1 MNHWHNS
8 FTWTLPEYLMLK
20 IHALHPDWTTI
31 LSAAL
36 PASLLLL
43 ALGILVLSFTLRR
56 GHRAHRAELA
66 RIFEQLDL
74 LRFDAQ
80 QVVAAS
86 VPAADAAG
94 ATTREAA
101 QLASLLAR
109 EPDLVGGAGDYY
121 AAAQLAA
128 RGSSAA
134 EIANRCGIVNGEAR
148 VLVALQ
154 QARARR
160 TSH

>member
-1 MNHWHNS
+1 
-8 FTWTLPEYLMLK
+8 MLK
-20 IHALHPDWTTI
+20 FHALHPDWTLI

-36 PASLLLL
+36 PGSLLLL
-43 ALGILVLSFTLRR
+43 ALSLGVLSYALRR
-56 GHRAHRAELA
+56 GHRAHRDELA

-80 QVVAAS
+80 LAAATT
-86 VPAADAAG
+86 VPPTPIPAATAA
-94 ATTREAA
+94 REAA
-101 QLASLLAR
+101 LAAAVIAR
-109 EPDLVGGAGDYY
+109 ETDIVSGAGDYY

-128 RGSSAA
+128 RGSSAG

-154 QARARR
+154 QARVKRAA
-160 TSH
+160 H

>member
-1 MNHWHNS
+1 MMN
-8 FTWTLPEYLMLK
+8 F
-20 IHALHPDWTTI
+20 HALGLHLHPDWTLI

-36 PASLLLL
+36 PASLAAL
-43 ALGILVLSFTLRR
+43 ALAVCLLSYSLRH
-56 GHRAHRAELA
+56 GHRTHRAELA

-74 LRFDAQ
+74 LRFDAHHATGSDTS
-80 QVVAAS
+80 VREPGVATRSGAG
-86 VPAADAAG
+86 ADASS
-94 ATTREAA
+94 EAA
-101 QLASLLAR
+101 LMAAVIAR
-109 EPDLVGGAGDYY
+109 EPQLIGGAGDYY

-134 EIANRCGIVNGEAR
+134 EIAHRCGIVNGEAR

-154 QARARR
+154 QARTRR

>member
-1 MNHWHNS
+1 
-8 FTWTLPEYLMLK
+8 MLN
-20 IHALHPDWTTI
+20 IHAMVPPLHPDWT
-31 LSAAL
+31 LVLGAAL
-36 PASLLLL
+36 PASLFALALALLL
-43 ALGILVLSFTLRR
+43 LGRSLRR

-74 LRFDAQ
+74 LRLDAQ
-80 QVVAAS
+80 HAGVAEVAA
-86 VPAADAAG
+86 
-94 ATTREAA
+94 
-101 QLASLLAR
+101 Q
-109 EPDLVGGAGDYY
+109 EPQLVGGVGDYY

-154 QARARR
+154 QARSGR

>member
-1 MNHWHNS
+1 
-8 FTWTLPEYLMLK
+8 MLNF
-20 IHALHPDWTTI
+20 HALHLNPHLHPDWTLI

-36 PASLLLL
+36 PASLFVL
-43 ALGILVLSFTLRR
+43 ALAVCLLSYALRR
-56 GHRAHRAELA
+56 GHRTHRAELA

-80 QVVAAS
+80 QAAAAAAT
-86 VPAADAAG
+86 PARASNGEGSADRELLAAVM
-94 ATTREAA
+94 AREP
-101 QLASLLAR
+101 QLAS
-109 EPDLVGGAGDYY
+109 GAGDYY

-134 EIANRCGIVNGEAR
+134 EIADRCGIVNGEAR

-154 QARARR
+154 QARSRR
-160 TSH
+160 AAH

>member
-1 MNHWHNS
+1 MS
-8 FTWTLPEYLMLK
+8 RF
-20 IHALHPDWTTI
+20 HALHPDWALI
-31 LSAAL
+31 QAGAL

-43 ALGILVLSFTLRR
+43 AVGLVLLIGALRR
-56 GHRAHRAELA
+56 SQRTLQAELA

-80 QVVAAS
+80 QLAAGTAA
-86 VPAADAAG
+86 PAATPGVGVA
-94 ATTREAA
+94 REAA
-101 QLASLLAR
+101 LAAAVMAR
-109 EPDLVGGAGDYY
+109 ETDIVSGAGDYY

-128 RGSSAA
+128 RGSSAV

-160 TSH
+160 TAH

>member
-1 MNHWHNS
+1 
-8 FTWTLPEYLMLK
+8 MLK
-20 IHALHPDWTTI
+20 FHFLHPDWTTI

-43 ALGILVLSFTLRR
+43 ALCIFVLSFTLRR
-56 GHRAHRAELA
+56 GHRTHRAELA

-80 QVVAAS
+80 QSAMAEVA
-86 VPAADAAG
+86 VPGAPGTSAVTGVQAAL
-94 ATTREAA
+94 E
-101 QLASLLAR
+101 
-109 EPDLVGGAGDYY
+109 LVGSAGDYY

>member
-1 MNHWHNS
+1 
-8 FTWTLPEYLMLK
+8 MLK
-20 IHALHPDWTTI
+20 FHVLHPDWTTI

-43 ALGILVLSFTLRR
+43 ALCILVLSFTLRH

-66 RIFEQLDL
+66 RVFEQLDL

-80 QVVAAS
+80 QAATAS
-86 VPAADAAG
+86 AAAPGASAAPGVPGSSATPGLPAAP
-94 ATTREAA
+94 E
-101 QLASLLAR
+101 
-109 EPDLVGGAGDYY
+109 LVGSAGDYY

>member
-1 MNHWHNS
+1 
-8 FTWTLPEYLMLK
+8 MLK
-20 IHALHPDWTTI
+20 FHALNLHLHPDWTLI
-31 LSAAL
+31 LSASL
-36 PASLLLL
+36 PASLLAL
-43 ALGILVLSFTLRR
+43 ALAVCVLSYTLRR

-74 LRFDAQ
+74 MRFDTQ
-80 QVVAAS
+80 QVAATNAPS
-86 VPAADAAG
+86 SDTAGGAAADTALRAAVMV
-94 ATTREAA
+94 
-101 QLASLLAR
+101 R
-109 EPDLVGGAGDYY
+109 EPQHVSGAGDYY

-128 RGSSAA
+128 RGSSAT

-148 VLVALQ
+148 VLVALE

>member
-1 MNHWHNS
+1 
-8 FTWTLPEYLMLK
+8 MLRF
-20 IHALHPDWTTI
+20 HALHPDWTLI

-36 PASLLLL
+36 PASLLAL
-43 ALGILVLSFTLRR
+43 ALSLCVLSYTLRR
-56 GHRAHRAELA
+56 GHRAHRGELA

-80 QVVAAS
+80 QAAVAATPIA
-86 VPAADAAG
+86 PAPMVSAS
-94 ATTREAA
+94 REAA
-101 QLASLLAR
+101 LAAAVMAR
-109 EPDLVGGAGDYY
+109 ETDIVSGAGDYY

-128 RGSSAA
+128 RGSSAV

-154 QARARR
+154 QARAKRAA
-160 TSH
+160 H

>member
-1 MNHWHNS
+1 
-8 FTWTLPEYLMLK
+8 MLK
-20 IHALHPDWTTI
+20 FHALHPDWTTI

-43 ALGILVLSFTLRR
+43 ALGMFVLSFTLRR

-80 QVVAAS
+80 QAATAHVAAPGAS
-86 VPAADAAG
+86 AASEVQAA
-94 ATTREAA
+94 
-101 QLASLLAR
+101 
-109 EPDLVGGAGDYY
+109 PDLVGSAGDYY

>member
-1 MNHWHNS
+1 
-8 FTWTLPEYLMLK
+8 MLK
-20 IHALHPDWTTI
+20 FHALHLNLHLQPDWTLI
-31 LSAAL
+31 LGAAL
-36 PASLLLL
+36 PASLLAL
-43 ALGILVLSFTLRR
+43 ALAVCVLSHTLRR

-80 QVVAAS
+80 QAATAAAAPS
-86 VPAADAAG
+86 PAANGDAVAG
-94 ATTREAA
+94 REWSAA
-101 QLASLLAR
+101 ALAR
-109 EPDLVGGAGDYY
+109 EHQLPSGAGDYY

-154 QARARR
+154 QARTRR
-160 TSH
+160 DAH

>member
-1 MNHWHNS
+1 
-8 FTWTLPEYLMLK
+8 MLK
-20 IHALHPDWTTI
+20 FQALHWNLHLHPDWTLI

-36 PASLLLL
+36 PASLLAL
-43 ALGILVLSFTLRR
+43 ALAVCILSYSLRR
-56 GHRAHRAELA
+56 GHRTHRAELA

-80 QVVAAS
+80 QNATTTAEA
-86 VPAADAAG
+86 AADETRGAATADG
-94 ATTREAA
+94 ALLAA
-101 QLASLLAR
+101 VMAR
-109 EPDLVGGAGDYY
+109 EPQLLGGSGDYY

-160 TSH
+160 NTH

>member
-1 MNHWHNS
+1 
-8 FTWTLPEYLMLK
+8 MLK
-20 IHALHPDWTTI
+20 LPALHADWTTI

-43 ALGILVLSFTLRR
+43 ALCILVLSFALRR
-56 GHRAHRAELA
+56 GHRTQRAELA

-80 QVVAAS
+80 QAATAS
-86 VPAADAAG
+86 GTAPGKAEAPELQAA
-94 ATTREAA
+94 
-101 QLASLLAR
+101 
-109 EPDLVGGAGDYY
+109 PHLVGSAGDYY

>member
-1 MNHWHNS
+1 
-8 FTWTLPEYLMLK
+8 MLK
-20 IHALHPDWTTI
+20 FHALNLHLHPDWTLI
-31 LSAAL
+31 LSASL
-36 PASLLLL
+36 PATLL
-43 ALGILVLSFTLRR
+43 ALALAVCVLSYTLRR
-56 GHRAHRAELA
+56 GHRAHRDELA

-74 LRFDAQ
+74 LRFDTQ
-80 QVVAAS
+80 QAAATAA
-86 VPAADAAG
+86 PLRDTIDGTAADTALLAAVM
-94 ATTREAA
+94 
-101 QLASLLAR
+101 AR
-109 EPDLVGGAGDYY
+109 EPQLVSGAGDYY

>member
-1 MNHWHNS
+1 
-8 FTWTLPEYLMLK
+8 
-20 IHALHPDWTTI
+20 
-31 LSAAL
+31 
-36 PASLLLL
+36 
-43 ALGILVLSFTLRR
+43 LSFALRR
-56 GHRAHRAELA
+56 GQRAHSVELA

-74 LRFDAQ
+74 LRFDTQ
-80 QVVAAS
+80 QAAAAGVDSPGTSGSPVA
-86 VPAADAAG
+86 PRAAG
-94 ATTREAA
+94 AAREAA
-101 QLASLLAR
+101 QLAALLAR

>member
-1 MNHWHNS
+1 
-8 FTWTLPEYLMLK
+8 MLNFQALGT
-20 IHALHPDWTTI
+20 HLHPDWT
-31 LSAAL
+31 LVLAAAL
-36 PASLLLL
+36 PASLFAL
-43 ALGILVLSFTLRR
+43 ALALCVLGHSLRR

-74 LRFDAQ
+74 LRLDAQ
-80 QVVAAS
+80 QAGAVDGNAHERRLDAS
-86 VPAADAAG
+86 SDAALM
-94 ATTREAA
+94 E
-101 QLASLLAR
+101 SVIAR
-109 EPDLVGGAGDYY
+109 EPHLVGGVGDYY

-128 RGSSAA
+128 RGGSAA

-154 QARARR
+154 QARTRR

>member
-1 MNHWHNS
+1 MMN
-8 FTWTLPEYLMLK
+8 F
-20 IHALHPDWTTI
+20 HALSLHLHPDWTLI
-31 LSAAL
+31 LSTAL
-36 PASLLLL
+36 PASLLAVAL
-43 ALGILVLSFTLRR
+43 AVCVLSFTLRH
-56 GHRAHRAELA
+56 GHRKHRAELA

-80 QVVAAS
+80 HAAAPDAVIREAGVGS
-86 VPAADAAG
+86 RSSAVADASSD
-94 ATTREAA
+94 AA
-101 QLASLLAR
+101 LMAAVLAR
-109 EPDLVGGAGDYY
+109 EPQLVGGAGDYY

-134 EIANRCGIVNGEAR
+134 EIAHRCGIVNGEAR

-154 QARARR
+154 QARTRR

>member
-1 MNHWHNS
+1 
-8 FTWTLPEYLMLK
+8 MLK
-20 IHALHPDWTTI
+20 IHALHPDWITI

-43 ALGILVLSFTLRR
+43 ALCILVLSFTLRR
-56 GHRAHRAELA
+56 GHRSHRAELA
-66 RIFEQLDL
+66 RLFEQLDL

-80 QVVAAS
+80 QAATADAA
-86 VPAADAAG
+86 VPAAARAPGVAG
-94 ATTREAA
+94 ASVAPAA
-101 QLASLLAR
+101 
-109 EPDLVGGAGDYY
+109 PDLVGSAGDYY

>member
-1 MNHWHNS
+1 MSN
-8 FTWTLPEYLMLK
+8 F
-20 IHALHPDWTTI
+20 HAMSLDLQPDWTLI

-36 PASLLLL
+36 PASLLAL
-43 ALGILVLSFTLRR
+43 ALALCVLSFTLRR
-56 GHRAHRAELA
+56 GQRAHSVELA

-74 LRFDAQ
+74 LRFDSQ
-80 QVVAAS
+80 QAGAANAT
-86 VPAADAAG
+86 VREADAEPDSDSALM
-94 ATTREAA
+94 AA
-101 QLASLLAR
+101 VIAR
-109 EPDLVGGAGDYY
+109 EPQLVGGVGDYY

-134 EIANRCGIVNGEAR
+134 EITHRCGIVNGEAR

-154 QARARR
+154 QARTRR

>member
-1 MNHWHNS
+1 
-8 FTWTLPEYLMLK
+8 MLRF
-20 IHALHPDWTTI
+20 HALYPDWTLI

-36 PASLLLL
+36 PASLLAL
-43 ALGILVLSFTLRR
+43 ALSLAVLSYTLRR
-56 GHRAHRAELA
+56 GHRAHRDELA

-80 QVVAAS
+80 QGAAAAALPATA
-86 VPAADAAG
+86 PAA
-94 ATTREAA
+94 ATQREAA
-101 QLASLLAR
+101 LAAAVMAR
-109 EPDLVGGAGDYY
+109 ETDIISGAGDYY

-134 EIANRCGIVNGEAR
+134 DIANRCGIVNGEAR

-154 QARARR
+154 QARAKRAA
-160 TSH
+160 H

>member
-1 MNHWHNS
+1 
-8 FTWTLPEYLMLK
+8 MLRF
-20 IHALHPDWTTI
+20 HALHPDWTLI

-36 PASLLLL
+36 PASLLAL
-43 ALGILVLSFTLRR
+43 ALSLCVLSYTLRR
-56 GHRAHRAELA
+56 GHRAQRGELA

-80 QVVAAS
+80 QAAVAAAPTA
-86 VPAADAAG
+86 PAPMVSAS
-94 ATTREAA
+94 REAA
-101 QLASLLAR
+101 LAAAVMAR
-109 EPDLVGGAGDYY
+109 ETDIVSGAGDYY

-128 RGSSAA
+128 RGSSAV

-154 QARARR
+154 QARAKRAA
-160 TSH
+160 H

>member
-1 MNHWHNS
+1 
-8 FTWTLPEYLMLK
+8 MLK
-20 IHALHPDWTTI
+20 FHALHPDWITI

-56 GHRAHRAELA
+56 GQRGHSAELA

-80 QVVAAS
+80 QAATANLAATAAPGAPGTAAAATAQPVAEL
-86 VPAADAAG
+86 AG
-94 ATTREAA
+94 
-101 QLASLLAR
+101 
-109 EPDLVGGAGDYY
+109 VGDYY

-134 EIANRCGIVNGEAR
+134 EIATRCGIVNGEAR

>member
-1 MNHWHNS
+1 
-8 FTWTLPEYLMLK
+8 MLNL
-20 IHALHPDWTTI
+20 HALHLNPHLHPDWTLI

-36 PASLLLL
+36 PASLLAL
-43 ALGILVLSFTLRR
+43 ALAVFVLGYSLRR
-56 GHRAHRAELA
+56 GHRTHRAELA

-80 QVVAAS
+80 QDAAAATVATA
-86 VPAADAAG
+86 PREANADAA
-94 ATTREAA
+94 ADSALLAA
-101 QLASLLAR
+101 VMAR
-109 EPDLVGGAGDYY
+109 EPQLLGGTGDYY

-154 QARARR
+154 QARSRR
-160 TSH
+160 TEH

>member
-1 MNHWHNS
+1 
-8 FTWTLPEYLMLK
+8 MLRFSL
-20 IHALHPDWTTI
+20 LHPDWT
-31 LSAAL
+31 LLGNLAL

-43 ALGILVLSFTLRR
+43 SASLLLLTRALARQPHALR
-56 GHRAHRAELA
+56 GELA

-80 QVVAAS
+80 QPLA
-86 VPAADAAG
+86 PAAPAAAAPLPASAAPAAAA
-94 ATTREAA
+94 ATAA
-101 QLASLLAR
+101 
-109 EPDLVGGAGDYY
+109 DHGGSDYY

-128 RGSSAA
+128 GGSSAA
-134 EIANRCGIVNGEAR
+134 DIAGRCGIVNGEAR

-160 TSH
+160 AQRH

>member
-1 MNHWHNS
+1 
-8 FTWTLPEYLMLK
+8 MLK
-20 IHALHPDWTTI
+20 FHALHPDWITI
-31 LSAAL
+31 ASAAL

-43 ALGILVLSFTLRR
+43 ALCILVLSFTLRR
-56 GHRAHRAELA
+56 GHRAQRAELA

-80 QVVAAS
+80 QVAATS
-86 VPAADAAG
+86 GAAPGAAP
-94 ATTREAA
+94 RETA
-101 QLASLLAR
+101 QLASQLAR

-160 TSH
+160 TAH

>member
-1 MNHWHNS
+1 
-8 FTWTLPEYLMLK
+8 MLK
-20 IHALHPDWTTI
+20 FHALHLNLHLQPDWTLI

-36 PASLLLL
+36 PAGLL
-43 ALGILVLSFTLRR
+43 ALALALLVLSFTLRR

-74 LRFDAQ
+74 LRFDTQ
-80 QVVAAS
+80 QAAACS
-86 VPAADAAG
+86 AAPQDTTGGASADSALLAAVM
-94 ATTREAA
+94 
-101 QLASLLAR
+101 AR
-109 EPDLVGGAGDYY
+109 EPQLVSGAGDYY

-128 RGSSAA
+128 RGSSVA
-134 EIANRCGIVNGEAR
+134 EIANRCGIVSGEAR

>member
-1 MNHWHNS
+1 
-8 FTWTLPEYLMLK
+8 MLNL
-20 IHALHPDWTTI
+20 HALHLNPQLQPDWTLI

-36 PASLLLL
+36 PASLLAL
-43 ALGILVLSFTLRR
+43 ALAVCALSYALRR
-56 GHRAHRAELA
+56 GHRSHRAELA

-80 QVVAAS
+80 QSAATATATAEPPRAAS
-86 VPAADAAG
+86 SDAAADSALLAAVM
-94 ATTREAA
+94 AREP
-101 QLASLLAR
+101 QLAS
-109 EPDLVGGAGDYY
+109 GAGDYY

-154 QARARR
+154 QARSRR
-160 TSH
+160 TEH

>member
-1 MNHWHNS
+1 
-8 FTWTLPEYLMLK
+8 MLK

-43 ALGILVLSFTLRR
+43 ALCILVLSFTLRR
-56 GHRAHRAELA
+56 GHRTHRAELA

-80 QVVAAS
+80 TAA
-86 VPAADAAG
+86 AAG
-94 ATTREAA
+94 AAAPGPAAARSVPGTPGTAGAVREAV
-101 QLASLLAR
+101 QLASLLGR

>member
-1 MNHWHNS
+1 
-8 FTWTLPEYLMLK
+8 MLK
-20 IHALHPDWTTI
+20 FHALHPDWITI
-31 LSAAL
+31 ASAAL

-43 ALGILVLSFTLRR
+43 ALCVLVLSFTLRR
-56 GHRAHRAELA
+56 GHRTHRDELA

-80 QVVAAS
+80 TAAAGS
-86 VPAADAAG
+86 VSAPGAAG
-94 ATTREAA
+94 AMTREVAQPAA
-101 QLASLLAR
+101 LPAR
-109 EPDLVGGAGDYY
+109 DPDLVAGAGDYY

-128 RGSSAA
+128 RGGSAA
-134 EIANRCGIVNGEAR
+134 EIANRCGIVSGEAR

>member
-1 MNHWHNS
+1 
-8 FTWTLPEYLMLK
+8 MLNF
-20 IHALHPDWTTI
+20 HALQSHLHLQPDWTLI

-36 PASLLLL
+36 PASLLAL
-43 ALGILVLSFTLRR
+43 ALAVCALSFKLRR
-56 GHRAHRAELA
+56 GHRSHRAELE

-80 QVVAAS
+80 QAAATTTNTAA
-86 VPAADAAG
+86 PPRAANGDAAADSALLAAVM
-94 ATTREAA
+94 AREP
-101 QLASLLAR
+101 QLASA
-109 EPDLVGGAGDYY
+109 AGDYY

-154 QARARR
+154 QARSRR

>member
-1 MNHWHNS
+1 
-8 FTWTLPEYLMLK
+8 MLNF
-20 IHALHPDWTTI
+20 HALGSQLHPDWTLI

-43 ALGILVLSFTLRR
+43 SLALCVLCFTLRH
-56 GHRAHRAELA
+56 GHGKHRAELA

-74 LRFDAQ
+74 LRLDAQ
-80 QVVAAS
+80 QAGTGHE
-86 VPAADAAG
+86 PGAG
-94 ATTREAA
+94 ARAVETGDASSDSALMAA
-101 QLASLLAR
+101 VIAR
-109 EPDLVGGAGDYY
+109 EPQIVGSVGDYY

-134 EIANRCGIVNGEAR
+134 EIADRCGIVNGEAR

-154 QARARR
+154 QARTRR
-160 TSH
+160 VHRH

>member
-1 MNHWHNS
+1 
-8 FTWTLPEYLMLK
+8 MLNF
-20 IHALHPDWTTI
+20 HALGPHLQPDWTLI

-36 PASLLLL
+36 PASLLGL
-43 ALGILVLSFTLRR
+43 ALALCLLSHSLRR
-56 GHRAHRAELA
+56 GHRSHRAELA

-74 LRFDAQ
+74 LRLDAQ
-80 QVVAAS
+80 QAGDTDGIARERGLGVRTGAS
-86 VPAADAAG
+86 ADRGSDAALM
-94 ATTREAA
+94 EAVI
-101 QLASLLAR
+101 AR
-109 EPDLVGGAGDYY
+109 EPHLVGGVGDYY
-121 AAAQLAA
+121 AAEQLAA

-154 QARARR
+154 QARSRR

>member
-1 MNHWHNS
+1 
-8 FTWTLPEYLMLK
+8 MLK
-20 IHALHPDWTTI
+20 FHALHPDWTTI

-43 ALGILVLSFTLRR
+43 ALCILVLSFTLRR
-56 GHRAHRAELA
+56 GHRAHRTELA
-66 RIFEQLDL
+66 RVFEQLDL

-80 QVVAAS
+80 QVAAAAAAAPGS
-86 VPAADAAG
+86 GGVPAAAGAAG
-94 ATTREAA
+94 AAREAA
-101 QLASLLAR
+101 QLAALLAR

>member
-1 MNHWHNS
+1 
-8 FTWTLPEYLMLK
+8 MLK
-20 IHALHPDWTTI
+20 FHALNLHLHPDWTLV

-36 PASLLLL
+36 PASLLAL
-43 ALGILVLSFTLRR
+43 ALALCVLSYTLRR

-74 LRFDAQ
+74 LRFDTQ
-80 QVVAAS
+80 QAAATS
-86 VPAADAAG
+86 APPHDTAAG
-94 ATTREAA
+94 FAGGTDADTALLAA
-101 QLASLLAR
+101 VMAR
-109 EPDLVGGAGDYY
+109 EPQLVSGAGDYY

-160 TSH
+160 SSH

>member
-1 MNHWHNS
+1 
-8 FTWTLPEYLMLK
+8 MLRF
-20 IHALHPDWTTI
+20 HALHPDWTLI

-36 PASLLLL
+36 PASLLAL
-43 ALGILVLSFTLRR
+43 AVSLGALSYILRR
-56 GHRAHRAELA
+56 GHRAHRDELA

-80 QVVAAS
+80 QAAAT
-86 VPAADAAG
+86 PP
-94 ATTREAA
+94 ATTAVVTAA
-101 QLASLLAR
+101 RAVALAAAVKAR
-109 EPDLVGGAGDYY
+109 ETDIVSGAGDYY

-128 RGSSAA
+128 RGSSAV

-154 QARARR
+154 QARAKRAA
-160 TSH
+160 H

>member
-1 MNHWHNS
+1 
-8 FTWTLPEYLMLK
+8 MLRF
-20 IHALHPDWTTI
+20 APLHPDWTLI
-31 LSAAL
+31 GSLAL
-36 PASLLLL
+36 PTSLVLLAASLLLL
-43 ALGILVLSFTLRR
+43 SRALAGQRHALR
-56 GHRAHRAELA
+56 GELA

-80 QVVAAS
+80 QSALVAA
-86 VPAADAAG
+86 PAAAAPPPALRAAG
-94 ATTREAA
+94 TGLDR
-101 QLASLLAR
+101 
-109 EPDLVGGAGDYY
+109 GAGDYN

-134 EIANRCGIVNGEAR
+134 EIAGRCGIVNGEAR

-160 TSH
+160 ALRS